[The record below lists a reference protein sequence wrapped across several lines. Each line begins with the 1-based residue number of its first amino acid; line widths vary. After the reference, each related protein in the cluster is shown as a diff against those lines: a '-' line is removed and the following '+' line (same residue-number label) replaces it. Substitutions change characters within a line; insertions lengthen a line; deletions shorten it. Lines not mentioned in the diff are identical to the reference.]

1 MLAESTMTMF
11 LADRVERVL
20 PEVEMERKKG
30 EKNQDVTT
38 AGNGGRWRER
48 GLDESNSS

>member
-38 AGNGGRWRER
+38 AGSERWSLEGKGFR
-48 GLDESNSS
+48 